1 MAVTDIDE
9 QIIQLCSREVD
20 VDKGFDLLMKTYGQR
35 LYQSIRRMVV
45 GAQDAEDVLQETL
58 INAFRAIG
66 DFRRESRLYT
76 WLYAIATRECLRF
89 YRQKKLV
96 LKGFD
101 DEGQWLARTLYAEN
115 DLKAETILLKFHE
128 AILLLPEKQRL
139 VFNMR
144 YFDELSYEEIS
155 GITGSS
161 VSSLKTNYH
170 YAFERIKKQL
180 RHAV

>member
-9 QIIQLCSREVD
+9 QIIQLCSREGD
-20 VDKGFDLLMKTYGQR
+20 VDKGFDLLMKTYGRR
-35 LYQSIRRMVV
+35 LYQYIRRLVV
-45 GAQDAEDVLQETL
+45 GEQDAEDVLQDTL
-58 INAFRAIG
+58 IDVFRAIDSFRG
-66 DFRRESRLYT
+66 DSRLYT
-76 WLYAIATRECLRF
+76 WLHTIATRQCLKF

-101 DEGQWLARTLYAEN
+101 DEGQWLAQTLYAEN
-115 DLKAETILLKFHE
+115 SMKAETILLKFHE

-155 GITGSS
+155 SITGSS

-170 YAFERIKKQL
+170 YAFERLKKQL
-180 RHAV
+180 SHEG